1 LNEEGLEKTDASS
14 VETMKGTAM
23 TKDPVDGVHF
33 GWVSLRLRDSH
44 PDLRAPPRIQPQHSP
59 DRPDKGGKPQE
70 SLFSLEDLKIPPP
83 NPSNWRIYPMVMSI
97 GFNPFYGNK
106 ERSAEVF
113 IMNDFQEDFY
123 GDYIRVSILGYIR
136 KELNYID
143 VDSLKNDINTDVDVA
158 LKSLARKNWGVG
170 NEEAWLSGEGFSQE
184 IFDKATKEAE
194 ERAAKKAAIEKETK
208 ERAATEEKFEDA
220 KI

>member
-1 LNEEGLEKTDASS
+1 
-14 VETMKGTAM
+14 MKGTAT

-44 PDLRAPPRIQPQHSP
+44 PDLRAPPKIQPQHSP
-59 DRPDKGGKPQE
+59 DRPGKSQDA
-70 SLFSLEDLKIPPP
+70 SFSLEDLKTPPP
-83 NPSNWRIYPMVMSI
+83 NSSNWRIYPMVMSI

-123 GDYIRVSILGYIR
+123 GDYMRVSILGYIR

-170 NEEAWLSGEGFSQE
+170 NEEAWLLGEGFSQE
-184 IFDKATKEAE
+184 LFDQSTKDAEA
-194 ERAAKKAAIEKETK
+194 RASKKAAIEKETK
-208 ERAATEEKFEDA
+208 ERAAVEEKSEEA